1 MTFEFTPLGV
11 GAAIPIAG
19 RHTSA
24 HILNIQDQIYLID
37 CGEGTQMQL
46 GRYAF
51 RRSRIKQI
59 FISHLHGDH
68 VLGLIGLLTS
78 YSLLG
83 RDVPMQVFGPTG
95 IKAFIE
101 ANLTHTHSYIPYELN
116 IHELD
121 PTIHSRIF
129 ENQAIEVFSFP
140 LLHRVPTCGYLFR
153 EKQRPPRIN
162 IAALERYDIPKAAIR
177 GIKMEGDDFTTEDGE
192 IIPNATLTLPPYPS
206 RSFAYC
212 SDTAY
217 NEALVPIIKGVDL
230 LYHEATYLNRHY
242 KQAEFSMH
250 STAQDAATIAKLA
263 AVQQLLIGHYSSRY
277 LHVDLLREEAQ
288 YIFPNTALALEGEV
302 YKVPLERKPER
313 IQ

>member
-46 GRYAF
+46 EYYKF

-68 VLGLIGLLTS
+68 VLGLIGLVTS
-78 YSLLG
+78 FSLLG
-83 RDVPMQVFGPTG
+83 RNIPLDIFGPVG
-95 IKAFIE
+95 IKDFID
-101 ANLTHTHSYIPYELN
+101 ANIKYTHSYIPYELN

-121 PTIHSRIF
+121 ASVHAPIF
-129 ENQAIEVFSFP
+129 ENENINVYSIP
-140 LLHRVPTCGYLFR
+140 LQHRVPACGYLFR

-162 IAALERYDIPKAAIR
+162 VEKIAEHKIPSSAIR
-177 GIKMEGDDFTTEDGE
+177 GIKMEGNDFLLEDGTL
-192 IIPNATLTLPPYPS
+192 IPNKVLTLPPYPA
-206 RSFAYC
+206 RAFAYC

-217 NEALVPIIKGVDL
+217 SEAIIPIIEGVDL
-230 LYHEATYLNRHY
+230 LYHESTYLNRHQ
-242 KQAEFSMH
+242 KQAAYSMH
-250 STAQDAATIAKLA
+250 STAEDAATIAKKA
-263 AVQQLLIGHYSSRY
+263 QVKTLILGHYSSRY
-277 LHVDLLREEAQ
+277 LHVELLREEAQ
-288 YIFPNTALALEGEV
+288 YTFPNTLLGIEGKV
-302 YKVPLERKPER
+302 YRVPLKK
-313 IQ
+313 

>member
-37 CGEGTQMQL
+37 CGEGTQMRLEQL
-46 GRYAF
+46 KF

-68 VLGLIGLLTS
+68 VLGLIGLVTS
-78 YSLLG
+78 FSLLG
-83 RDVPMQVFGPTG
+83 RDIPLSIFGPTG
-95 IKAFIE
+95 IKNFIE
-101 ANLTHTHSYIPYELN
+101 ANIKYTHSHIPYELN

-121 PTIHSRIF
+121 STVHTHIF
-129 ENQAIEVFSFP
+129 ENENIDVYTIP
-140 LLHRVPTCGYLFR
+140 LQHRVPTCGYLFR

-162 IAALERYDIPKAAIR
+162 IQKIEDYKIPKSAIR
-177 GIKMEGDDFTTEDGE
+177 GIKMEGDDFTTEEGKL
-192 IIPNATLTLPPYPS
+192 IPNSALTLPPYPT
-206 RSFAYC
+206 RAFAYC

-217 NEALVPIIKGVDL
+217 SEAIIPIIKEVDL
-230 LYHEATYLNRHY
+230 LYHEATYLNRHK

-250 STAQDAATIAKLA
+250 STAQDAATIAKSA
-263 AVQQLLIGHYSSRY
+263 NAKKLLIGHYSSRY

-288 YIFPNTALALEGEV
+288 YTFPNTALAIEGKV
-302 YKVPLERKPER
+302 YKVPLEKNPLS
-313 IQ
+313 